1 MLLDKQCPTYLVE
14 ADETPFFQFGAA
26 AVYGDIRAQLL
37 STKVQGE
44 RPVPFQPQ
52 TIYIEMKINQPLTST
67 QSPQASLYLDLLL
80 FHGSPWPACGN
91 GKKNSANRYKFLGP
105 FYLPLRTL
113 SCRNELV
120 HLSTRDTIIVLCYS
134 LYVLPLR
141 KRLDGN
147 FVTRFWQSLKQLDCE

>member
-91 GKKNSANRYKFLGP
+91 GKKTRRIDTSSLAHSTSPYGRFRVVMSSFTCRPGIPLLCSA
-105 FYLPLRTL
+105 TL
-113 SCRNELV
+113 YTFCHSENDSMETL
-120 HLSTRDTIIVLCYS
+120 
-134 LYVLPLR
+134 
-141 KRLDGN
+141 
-147 FVTRFWQSLKQLDCE
+147 